1 MKKVSFIALA
11 LLMAASVFAYEQI
24 GQLNPYAYGVSGTA
38 KNGKIAVA
46 YSLNAPADST
56 IIAIYRDGVEVGTQL
71 ISDNAQGLHSAV
83 VDLAPFTAGGVYT
96 VGVRVYKQ
104 SYEAPFQLKE
114 ILDGSTD
121 TTALNYAFYHPKGV
135 DIDVDPYSEYFGRIL
150 TNEAMQDTPDE
161 GYRSSVDKC
170 GIYAFDATFAP
181 IANGNGAAFKGGLEF
196 AVRMSDGS
204 TRAYA
209 PYRVRISK
217 DGRIFASMQD
227 DTRSPLY
234 ELSKDLQTWT
244 PIFNGTM
251 VDGVM
256 SDADGN
262 YISGINCGL
271 DVIGEGE
278 DLEIIMLNMNTTG
291 FSSYNGKDWT
301 VAHYKIGT
309 NTVWTG
315 PATKADSLSKFIGEA
330 AVPVA
335 ASAGIAWDKNN
346 GFWFHSA
353 RANMIDQRGLCHV
366 RAAGTVDFE
375 FHATAADTA
384 KYHLN
389 PNGSNGG
396 AGCRIINLDGDDVLF
411 VGQGRS
417 IGGCGHMQ
425 AYKIIYAA
433 DGTVSD
439 LDIKYDEHFI
449 GISTNLNDF
458 AVDFGHNLYTVGNSN
473 EKIIPIALP
482 YSGMTETPVAAEVIK
497 EDGLDN
503 VNGEVKA
510 VKMIEDGKVIIL
522 KNGVKYDMLGTVVK

>member
-1 MKKVSFIALA
+1 MEKRA
-11 LLMAASVFAYEQI
+11 
-24 GQLNPYAYGVSGTA
+24 G
-38 KNGKIAVA
+38 
-46 YSLNAPADST
+46 ADLRHT
-56 IIAIYRDGVEVGTQL
+56 LGDL
-71 ISDNAQGLHSAV
+71 HAQ
-83 VDLAPFTAGGVYT
+83 Y
-96 VGVRVYKQ
+96 
-104 SYEAPFQLKE
+104 
-114 ILDGSTD
+114 
-121 TTALNYAFYHPKGV
+121 
-135 DIDVDPYSEYFGRIL
+135 
-150 TNEAMQDTPDE
+150 
-161 GYRSSVDKC
+161 
-170 GIYAFDATFAP
+170 
-181 IANGNGAAFKGGLEF
+181 
-196 AVRMSDGS
+196 
-204 TRAYA
+204 
-209 PYRVRISK
+209 
-217 DGRIFASMQD
+217 
-227 DTRSPLY
+227 
-234 ELSKDLQTWT
+234 
-244 PIFNGTM
+244 
-251 VDGVM
+251 
-256 SDADGN
+256 
-262 YISGINCGL
+262 L

-335 ASAGIAWDKNN
+335 ASAGIAWDKNG

-353 RANMIDQRGLCHV
+353 RADMINQRGLCHV
-366 RAAGTVDFE
+366 SAAGEVDFE

-396 AGCRIINLDGDDVLF
+396 AGCRIINLDGDDILF

-482 YSGMTETPVAAEVIK
+482 YSGMTETPVDAEIIK
-497 EDGLDN
+497 EGQGLNNIDGQI
-503 VNGEVKA
+503 KA
-510 VKMIEDGKVIIL
+510 VKMIENGKVIIL
-522 KNGVKYDMLGTVVK
+522 KNGVKYDMLGTVVE